1 MNDSQSGPVS
11 SLEEGPIPKTGN
23 LHLKSG
29 NVPKNQVHDFKLS
42 LSQKWKELP
51 PEEKANYV
59 HPDKEG
65 YSSASYSE
73 GSTPAVYKVDT
84 RTSPHRFK
92 SLIGEFNEE
101 KLAACRELGFGPLL
115 KLAITKMHL
124 SILRLIVD
132 ATSAS
137 DKSITMHGTKLPLS
151 ANDVENVMGLKNGGS
166 PVVFEG
172 HVKDYTE
179 LEATANEMA
188 GPDHKIQLAKVEAYL
203 KETQLVDDKFKRLFI
218 LFTMSTIISPTAS
231 LSIPKKWLLCARNPA
246 DCALKN
252 WAEYVFDSLMA
263 GISEFQQ
270 RENGAKTS
278 GKFCNGCL
286 LFLELFH
293 FDCVGHEKH
302 FVDRTLYPIEAW
314 GDKEVG
320 RVLKYINQLGGMLD
334 SRVGWKKVGG
344 RVRTDDVA
352 PGVSRQEFDLAMGRV
367 GRLEDQVRNIGAEM
381 GQGFAAIISRLD
393 SMGAAGPSKAKGRG
407 KKKEV
412 PVDLDRSPPKKK
424 VTVILSD
431 STSIV
436 SPEKKD
442 IPKPNPFEGK
452 NRRIN
457 IGSFRVYGDGDVI
470 DKGVV
475 TNVCDPCSA
484 QELVEKIVL
493 STSGDIWATRKH
505 IKTLQPNQWVVD
517 DVINMFSNYLNQEQ
531 NERDKTPRSHFLDT
545 CFAQK
550 IQSHL
555 EGLQVLDFAAGD
567 MEFKFK
573 KGLFAQFE
581 LYDPPHRPIQVNGDD
596 CGIYV
601 IMHMKH
607 FGLVWWTGY
616 DSHTIRM
623 KLMIELVRNKY
634 NQLWPTIESKVKK
647 QLSSPPKKGSVKNPA
662 RRLSMKRRPSD
673 VRRSG

>member
-1 MNDSQSGPVS
+1 
-11 SLEEGPIPKTGN
+11 
-23 LHLKSG
+23 
-29 NVPKNQVHDFKLS
+29 
-42 LSQKWKELP
+42 
-51 PEEKANYV
+51 
-59 HPDKEG
+59 
-65 YSSASYSE
+65 
-73 GSTPAVYKVDT
+73 
-84 RTSPHRFK
+84 
-92 SLIGEFNEE
+92 
-101 KLAACRELGFGPLL
+101 
-115 KLAITKMHL
+115 
-124 SILRLIVD
+124 
-132 ATSAS
+132 
-137 DKSITMHGTKLPLS
+137 
-151 ANDVENVMGLKNGGS
+151 
-166 PVVFEG
+166 
-172 HVKDYTE
+172 
-179 LEATANEMA
+179 
-188 GPDHKIQLAKVEAYL
+188 
-203 KETQLVDDKFKRLFI
+203 
-218 LFTMSTIISPTAS
+218 
-231 LSIPKKWLLCARNPA
+231 
-246 DCALKN
+246 
-252 WAEYVFDSLMA
+252 MA
-263 GISEFQQ
+263 GISEFHQ

-278 GKFCNGCL
+278 GKFCSGCL

-293 FDCVGHEKH
+293 FDCVSHEKH
-302 FVDRTLYPIEAW
+302 FVDRPLYPIETW

-334 SRVGWKKVGG
+334 LRVGWKKVGG

-381 GQGFAAIISRLD
+381 GQGLL
-393 SMGAAGPSKAKGRG
+393 PSLVGSTPWVQQ
-407 KKKEV
+407 V

-424 VTVILSD
+424 VMVILSD

-493 STSGDIWATRKH
+493 STTGDIWATRKH

-555 EGLQVLDFAAGD
+555 EGVSEGLLTGFPSKRSLVLDFAAGD

-581 LYDPPHRPIQVNGDD
+581 LYDPPYRPIQVNGDD
-596 CGIYV
+596 CAIYV

-616 DSHTIRM
+616 DSHIIRM

-647 QLSSPPKKGSVKNPA
+647 QLSSPSKKGSVKNPA
-662 RRLSMKRRPSD
+662 RRLSTKRRPSD

>member
-1 MNDSQSGPVS
+1 MARSKIRARNPAFPGRRSQRLFQSASSTETDDTSNPSKRARPSPTDGVDASASVPGSSSEAARMNDSQRGPVS
-11 SLEEGPIPKTGN
+11 SLEEGPIPKTGSERGVDVCQPIEEGDEDKEDNEDHREEGEDHFDDAKGQVVGDRVVFRKRNKVTGKQLSFFNYVN

-29 NVPKNQVHDFKLS
+29 NVPKNQVHDIKLS

-84 RTSPHRFK
+84 RTSLHRFK

-278 GKFCNGCL
+278 GKFYSGCV

-302 FVDRTLYPIEAW
+302 FVDRSLYPIEAW

-344 RVRTDDVA
+344 LVRTDDVA
-352 PGVSRQEFDLAMGRV
+352 PGVSRQEFDLALGRV

-412 PVDLDRSPPKKK
+412 
-424 VTVILSD
+424 
-431 STSIV
+431 
-436 SPEKKD
+436 
-442 IPKPNPFEGK
+442 
-452 NRRIN
+452 
-457 IGSFRVYGDGDVI
+457 
-470 DKGVV
+470 
-475 TNVCDPCSA
+475 
-484 QELVEKIVL
+484 
-493 STSGDIWATRKH
+493 
-505 IKTLQPNQWVVD
+505 
-517 DVINMFSNYLNQEQ
+517 
-531 NERDKTPRSHFLDT
+531 
-545 CFAQK
+545 
-550 IQSHL
+550 
-555 EGLQVLDFAAGD
+555 
-567 MEFKFK
+567 
-573 KGLFAQFE
+573 
-581 LYDPPHRPIQVNGDD
+581 
-596 CGIYV
+596 
-601 IMHMKH
+601 
-607 FGLVWWTGY
+607 
-616 DSHTIRM
+616 
-623 KLMIELVRNKY
+623 
-634 NQLWPTIESKVKK
+634 
-647 QLSSPPKKGSVKNPA
+647 
-662 RRLSMKRRPSD
+662 
-673 VRRSG
+673 

>member
-1 MNDSQSGPVS
+1 
-11 SLEEGPIPKTGN
+11 
-23 LHLKSG
+23 
-29 NVPKNQVHDFKLS
+29 
-42 LSQKWKELP
+42 
-51 PEEKANYV
+51 
-59 HPDKEG
+59 
-65 YSSASYSE
+65 
-73 GSTPAVYKVDT
+73 
-84 RTSPHRFK
+84 
-92 SLIGEFNEE
+92 
-101 KLAACRELGFGPLL
+101 
-115 KLAITKMHL
+115 
-124 SILRLIVD
+124 
-132 ATSAS
+132 
-137 DKSITMHGTKLPLS
+137 
-151 ANDVENVMGLKNGGS
+151 
-166 PVVFEG
+166 
-172 HVKDYTE
+172 
-179 LEATANEMA
+179 
-188 GPDHKIQLAKVEAYL
+188 
-203 KETQLVDDKFKRLFI
+203 
-218 LFTMSTIISPTAS
+218 
-231 LSIPKKWLLCARNPA
+231 
-246 DCALKN
+246 
-252 WAEYVFDSLMA
+252 
-263 GISEFQQ
+263 
-270 RENGAKTS
+270 
-278 GKFCNGCL
+278 
-286 LFLELFH
+286 
-293 FDCVGHEKH
+293 
-302 FVDRTLYPIEAW
+302 
-314 GDKEVG
+314 
-320 RVLKYINQLGGMLD
+320 
-334 SRVGWKKVGG
+334 
-344 RVRTDDVA
+344 
-352 PGVSRQEFDLAMGRV
+352 MGRV
-367 GRLEDQVRNIGAEM
+367 GRLEDQVCNIGAEM

-393 SMGAAGPSKAKGRG
+393 SMGATGPSKAKGRG

-452 NRRIN
+452 NIRIN

-493 STSGDIWATRKH
+493 STTGDIWATRKH

-555 EGLQVLDFAAGD
+555 EGVSEGLLTGFPSKRSLGMRPLQKTIVQCDKLQVLDFAAGD

-607 FGLVWWTGY
+607 FRLVWWTGVG
-616 DSHTIRM
+616 
-623 KLMIELVRNKY
+623 L
-634 NQLWPTIESKVKK
+634 
-647 QLSSPPKKGSVKNPA
+647 LS
-662 RRLSMKRRPSD
+662 
-673 VRRSG
+673 

>member
-1 MNDSQSGPVS
+1 MARSKIRARNPAFPSRRNQRLFQSASSTETDDTSNPSKRARPSPTDGVDASASVPGSLSEAARMNDSQRGPVS
-11 SLEEGPIPKTGN
+11 SLEEGPIPKTGSLVMARSKIRARNPAFPSRRSQRLFQSASSTKTDDTSNPSKMARPSPTDGVDASASVPGSSSEAARMNDSQRGPVSSLEEGPIPKTGSERGGDVCQPIEEGDEDKEDNEDHREEGEDHFDDAKGQVVGDRVVFRKRNKVTGKQLSFFSYVN

-92 SLIGEFNEE
+92 SLIEEFNEE

-252 WAEYVFDSLMA
+252 W
-263 GISEFQQ
+263 
-270 RENGAKTS
+270 
-278 GKFCNGCL
+278 
-286 LFLELFH
+286 
-293 FDCVGHEKH
+293 
-302 FVDRTLYPIEAW
+302 
-314 GDKEVG
+314 
-320 RVLKYINQLGGMLD
+320 
-334 SRVGWKKVGG
+334 
-344 RVRTDDVA
+344 
-352 PGVSRQEFDLAMGRV
+352 
-367 GRLEDQVRNIGAEM
+367 
-381 GQGFAAIISRLD
+381 
-393 SMGAAGPSKAKGRG
+393 
-407 KKKEV
+407 
-412 PVDLDRSPPKKK
+412 
-424 VTVILSD
+424 LS
-431 STSIV
+431 
-436 SPEKKD
+436 
-442 IPKPNPFEGK
+442 
-452 NRRIN
+452 
-457 IGSFRVYGDGDVI
+457 
-470 DKGVV
+470 
-475 TNVCDPCSA
+475 
-484 QELVEKIVL
+484 
-493 STSGDIWATRKH
+493 
-505 IKTLQPNQWVVD
+505 
-517 DVINMFSNYLNQEQ
+517 MFS
-531 NERDKTPRSHFLDT
+531 
-545 CFAQK
+545 
-550 IQSHL
+550 
-555 EGLQVLDFAAGD
+555 
-567 MEFKFK
+567 
-573 KGLFAQFE
+573 
-581 LYDPPHRPIQVNGDD
+581 
-596 CGIYV
+596 
-601 IMHMKH
+601 
-607 FGLVWWTGY
+607 
-616 DSHTIRM
+616 IR
-623 KLMIELVRNKY
+623 
-634 NQLWPTIESKVKK
+634 
-647 QLSSPPKKGSVKNPA
+647 
-662 RRLSMKRRPSD
+662 
-673 VRRSG
+673 

>member
-1 MNDSQSGPVS
+1 MARSKIRAQNPAFPSRRSQRLDKSASSTETDDTSNPSKRARPSPTDGVDASASVSNSVIDVPGSSSEAARMNDSQRGPVS
-11 SLEEGPIPKTGN
+11 SLEEGPIPKTGSERGGDECQPIEEGDEDEEDN
-23 LHLKSG
+23 EDHREEGEDHFDDAKGQVAGDRVVFRKRNKVTGKQLSFFNYVNVHLKSR

-42 LSQKWKELP
+42 LSQKWKELL

-73 GSTPAVYKVDT
+73 GSAPAVYKVDT
-84 RTSPHRFK
+84 RTSSHRFK

-101 KLAACRELGFGPLL
+101 KLAACRELGFRPLL
-115 KLAITKMHL
+115 KLAITRMHL
-124 SILRLIVD
+124 SIMRLIVD
-132 ATSAS
+132 ATSVS

-151 ANDVENVMGLKNGGS
+151 ANDVDNVMGLKNDGS

-246 DCALKN
+246 DYALKN

-263 GISEFQQ
+263 GIFEFQQ

-278 GKFCNGCL
+278 GKFCSCCL

-302 FVDRTLYPIEAW
+302 FVDRSLYPIEAW
-314 GDKEVG
+314 GDEEVG

-344 RVRTDDVA
+344 QVRTDDVA

-393 SMGAAGPSKAKGRG
+393 SMGAAGPLKAKGIV
-407 KKKEV
+407 KKKECNVLEQWNPLNNVEIHKATLLLV

-484 QELVEKIVL
+484 KELVEKIVL
-493 STSGDIWATRKH
+493 STTGDI
-505 IKTLQPNQWVVD
+505 
-517 DVINMFSNYLNQEQ
+517 
-531 NERDKTPRSHFLDT
+531 
-545 CFAQK
+545 
-550 IQSHL
+550 
-555 EGLQVLDFAAGD
+555 
-567 MEFKFK
+567 
-573 KGLFAQFE
+573 
-581 LYDPPHRPIQVNGDD
+581 
-596 CGIYV
+596 
-601 IMHMKH
+601 
-607 FGLVWWTGY
+607 
-616 DSHTIRM
+616 
-623 KLMIELVRNKY
+623 
-634 NQLWPTIESKVKK
+634 
-647 QLSSPPKKGSVKNPA
+647 
-662 RRLSMKRRPSD
+662 
-673 VRRSG
+673 